1 MRSFLLF
8 LLHESIK
15 SYWVH
20 DVLSDCC
27 FFSGGESFSP
37 LTNEFFPSISSV
49 SVYFSSFMI
58 ALNPT
63 GSMMSYLISSFSL
76 VRNLTNVFFPSISW
90 KAMGRFFWV
99 PRFNFN
105 SLFIKYIYFK
115 IIKKFKNNYSKK
127 KLNGLEWDVGG
138 QI

>member
-1 MRSFLLF
+1 MDGAIINNFNNVRSFLLF

-63 GSMMSYLISSFSL
+63 GSTMYPTGGSMMSYLISSFSL

-105 SLFIKYIYFK
+105 
-115 IIKKFKNNYSKK
+115 
-127 KLNGLEWDVGG
+127 
-138 QI
+138 

>member
-1 MRSFLLF
+1 MDGAIINNFNNVRSFLLF

-27 FFSGGESFSP
+27 FFSGGESFFP
-37 LTNEFFPSISSV
+37 LTTNEFFPSISSV

-63 GSMMSYLISSFSL
+63 GSTMYPTGVHDVLSDFFFFSSEESYQCIFSVHL
-76 VRNLTNVFFPSISW
+76 
-90 KAMGRFFWV
+90 
-99 PRFNFN
+99 
-105 SLFIKYIYFK
+105 
-115 IIKKFKNNYSKK
+115 
-127 KLNGLEWDVGG
+127 LESNG
-138 QI
+138 QILLGSAV